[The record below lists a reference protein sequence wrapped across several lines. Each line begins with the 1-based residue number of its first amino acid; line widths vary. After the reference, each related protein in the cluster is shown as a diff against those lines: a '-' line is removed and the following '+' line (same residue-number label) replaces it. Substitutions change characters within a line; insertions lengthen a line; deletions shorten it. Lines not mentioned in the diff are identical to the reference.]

1 MRACTADVGA
11 KLLCGKDAEA
21 LRLCRMWIA
30 EETDEPELAWT
41 TLGRCHLWM
50 CNVDDVAKLPT
61 QSPHVAGTAAVVTV
75 ATAARECKS
84 RGNVEFQA
92 GDFGAAERSY
102 SDGAP
107 SPRRPCAGSY
117 AEDALTVGAAIAGA
131 KAIAECADESVW
143 GQRFRAVL
151 LTNRAAARAR
161 QQHWLDALA
170 DCHLALRLHPRYLKA
185 LKRRGD
191 LYQVR
196 APAAVPARGSCRD

>member
-1 MRACTADVGA
+1 MGA

-107 SPRRPCAGSY
+107 SPPPVRR
-117 AEDALTVGAAIAGA
+117 
-131 KAIAECADESVW
+131 
-143 GQRFRAVL
+143 Q
-151 LTNRAAARAR
+151 
-161 QQHWLDALA
+161 
-170 DCHLALRLHPRYLKA
+170 LR
-185 LKRRGD
+185 
-191 LYQVR
+191 R
-196 APAAVPARGSCRD
+196 APC